1 MMERWR
7 SAALSAPTRERTWM
21 AAARFDA
28 VLSTAAVDDEA
39 SESAR
44 CPAEA
49 EGVAGD
55 RIHQG

>member
-1 MMERWR
+1 
-7 SAALSAPTRERTWM
+7 M